1 MQLSKRFSFQVR
13 AVIIGLI
20 AVFAIGCNTSVA
32 RDDSTSNYFP
42 NLADY
47 TSVNTLDL
55 QQTISNAA
63 AGAAAGAGQLQVT
76 AIIAAINGY
85 TTCLQNAGA
94 LEGRIYYLNGNPL
107 KAGAMLIINRNKI
120 TDPATLL
127 GCTNPAAQ
135 GFAPPN
141 AEYTPCARACTIR
154 ENNNEY
160 YVFYAATSTQVCDAF
175 ATAMPNCQ

>member
-1 MQLSKRFSFQVR
+1 MQLGQRFSFHVR
-13 AVIIGLI
+13 AVMVGLI
-20 AVFAIGCNTSVA
+20 AVVAIGCNTPVA

-42 NLADY
+42 NLPDY
-47 TSVNTLDL
+47 TSVNTLDV
-55 QQTISNAA
+55 QQTLTNAA
-63 AGAAAGAGQLQVT
+63 AGAAAAAGQFQVS
-76 AIIAAINGY
+76 AAVALLNGY

-94 LEGRIYYLNGNPL
+94 LEGRLYYLNGNPL
-107 KAGAMLIINRNKI
+107 KAGAMLIVNRNKI

-127 GCTNPAAQ
+127 GCMNPASQ

-160 YVFYAATSTQVCDAF
+160 YVLYAATSTQVCGAF
-175 ATAMPNCQ
+175 EAAMPNCQ